1 MLGTWSDRLK
11 ICSLI
16 PKAQRVLHELS
27 SHLSAHARRRLTRVG
42 YGVAESTCTSSI
54 VQKTVSPT
62 EPACISQSCG
72 LCGMLLWA
80 DV

>member
-1 MLGTWSDRLK
+1 MLGTWGDRLK

-16 PKAQRVLHELS
+16 PEAQCVLHELS

-42 YGVAESTCTSSI
+42 YGSTCTSSI